1 MMTYFDLLPTYLFD
15 KIKYLAC
22 MMELKE
28 KVVVF
33 DEDEYMCLYSSIK
46 SIYNANKFNEL
57 TGADLESFEK
67 YFEQSTCVAKLTFD
81 HTMQTFEN
89 IVESYGHYGYDILY
103 KLADMLA
110 RWNPRKVYIVGF
122 WDSEQEVF
130 KRGFDSDNGDYYDRS
145 MRPTV
150 KGSKRRPFS
159 QERWNEFVSDND
171 V

>member
-28 KVVVF
+28 KAFV
-33 DEDEYMCLYSSIK
+33 DEYMCIYSSIK
-46 SIYNANKFNEL
+46 SIYHANRFYEL

-67 YFEQSTCVAKLTFD
+67 YFEHDFVAKLTFD

-89 IVESYGHYGYDILY
+89 FVESYGHYEYDILY
-103 KLADMLA
+103 KLADKLA
-110 RWNPRKVYIVGF
+110 RWNPRKVYIVSF
-122 WDSEQEVF
+122 WYSEQEVF
-130 KRGFDSDNGDYYDRS
+130 LRGFDSDNGDYYDDS

-150 KGSKRRPFS
+150 KGSEREPFS
-159 QERWNEFVSDND
+159 QERWNAYVSGNNINL